1 MTDNDLPA
9 SKAAMRR
16 AMRQLLASMT
26 PAARATASASA
37 EERLKR
43 QPIWSRTRRLG
54 AFLSRP
60 DELDLTPLLTAFCEG
75 GGRLFLPRFR
85 PTDGA
90 YEFAEVRNL
99 ERDLRT
105 GEFGLRE
112 PAAECPTLINKQ
124 LDLVLVPGL
133 AFDPNGR
140 RLGRGKGFYDRL
152 LPQVNGEFCGVAS
165 DWQVLPEVPAGPHD
179 QRLDCLLT
187 PTRWIACGAR
197 VV

>member
-26 PAARATASASA
+26 PAARATASAAA

-43 QPIWSRTRRLG
+43 QPIW
-54 AFLSRP
+54 
-60 DELDLTPLLTAFCEG
+60 AFCEG

-152 LPQVNGEFCGVAS
+152 LPQV
-165 DWQVLPEVPAGPHD
+165 PHGW
-179 QRLDCLLT
+179 LLLNLMH
-187 PTRWIACGAR
+187 PPACGKSFR
-197 VV
+197 LPVTLFLQI